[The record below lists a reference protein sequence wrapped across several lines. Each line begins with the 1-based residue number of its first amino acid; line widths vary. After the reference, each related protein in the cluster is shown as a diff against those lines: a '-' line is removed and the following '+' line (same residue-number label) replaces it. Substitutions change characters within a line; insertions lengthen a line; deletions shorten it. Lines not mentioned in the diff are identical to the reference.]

1 MSEKHKC
8 QKNVYLHIFPKS
20 VFLRSFVEFLDYYFD
35 KSEHYFILLPECH
48 SGTVP
53 YPESFSDFFSIDV
66 KKPILQMIFD
76 PKIIKLAY
84 RADKIICHSLSVSAL
99 LLLSTHPFLIRKS
112 VWVVWGYDLYD
123 FREKDVLYC
132 SYTQKV
138 FFATKKVV
146 AKRIQHIIARYPDC
160 KLLRLWYH
168 STGQCAPIEP
178 LYGGE
183 ENLLPPKDVIHD
195 HLNILVGNS
204 ATETN
209 RHLDVL
215 QLLSKFSHENLRI
228 YLPLSY
234 GDKEYAQ
241 KVRESAKNLFGEKAI
256 ILDTFVPREEYS
268 RFLQTIDVAIFNNNR
283 QQALGNIATSLSVGA
298 KVYLNEDSPL
308 WNIFSECQF
317 IIHPI
322 SSLTSISYDDFKYCN
337 PTESQKNYAQAHQ
350 IYSNEHGFHG
360 WAEVFNSI

>member
-1 MSEKHKC
+1 MSKKHKC
-8 QKNVYLHIFPKS
+8 QKNVCLHVFPKS
-20 VFLRSFVEFLDYYFD
+20 IFLRYFVGFLDRNFD

-48 SGTVP
+48 SDTVR
-53 YPESFSDFFSIDV
+53 YPESFSDFFSVDV

-76 PKIIKLAY
+76 PQIIKLAY

-99 LLLSTHPFLIRKS
+99 FLLSTHPFLIRKS

-138 FFATKKVV
+138 FFAMKKVV
-146 AKRIQHIIARYPDC
+146 AKRIQHIVARYPDC

-168 STGQCAPIEP
+168 SDGRCAPIEP

-183 ENLLPPKDVIHD
+183 ENLLPPKTVTHD

-234 GDKEYAQ
+234 GNMGYAQ
-241 KVRESAKNLFGEKAI
+241 QVRECARNLFGEKAI
-256 ILDTFVPREEYS
+256 ILDTFVPSEEYN

-283 QQALGNIATSLSVGA
+283 QQALGNITTSLSVGA

-308 WNIFSECQF
+308 WDIFCEYEF
-317 IIHPI
+317 IVHPI
-322 SSLTSISYDDFKYCN
+322 SSIESISYGDFKS
-337 PTESQKNYAQAHQ
+337 PSPDESQKNYTRAHQ
-350 IYSNEHGFHG
+350 IYSDERGVHG
-360 WAEVFNSI
+360 WTKVFDSI